1 MKEKIQN
8 HLETYGKSYLIL
20 FIIFAVGVVLGITLL
35 NNTNEIAKEQVK
47 NYLTNSIEN
56 IDRKKISY
64 FVLFK
69 NSFLEKVQFIIFV
82 SLISLSLIGKY
93 GAIALILLKG
103 FSIGYSISSIIFAYG
118 AGKGTLI
125 VLSLI
130 LLTEIMFIP
139 TLFYVVITSIQMFND
154 FILQNYDTKAR
165 MIIRYVTKI
174 LGAILVV
181 AVISLMETFIS
192 VNLFLIVEKII

>member
-103 FSIGYSISSIIFAYG
+103 FSIGYSISRIIFAYG

-181 AVISLMETFIS
+181 AVISLIETFIS

>member
-181 AVISLMETFIS
+181 AVISLIETFIS

>member
-8 HLETYGKSYLIL
+8 HLETYEKSYLIL

-181 AVISLMETFIS
+181 AVISLIETFIS